1 MSYKQAE
8 NAAEQLS
15 DICTVFASGL
25 GAFNALLSVLRISV
39 RMSARK
45 GISCPTQDP
54 NCTRIV
60 ESLSSWN
67 NSAMGAYRLVD
78 LPPVT
83 TAVAMVEEAVHPFPT
98 VDVPD
103 HAHYTIGA
111 VILAVGITGMLGNFL
126 VIYAFSRSRTLRT
139 PANLFIINLAITDFL
154 MCATQAPIFFTT
166 SMHKRW
172 IFGEK
177 GCEVYAFC
185 GALFGICSMITLMVI
200 AVDRY
205 FVITRPLASI
215 GVLSQK
221 RALLILLV
229 AWTYSLGWS
238 LPPFFGWSAYV
249 PEGLLTSCT
258 WDYMTFTPS
267 VRAYTMLL
275 FIFVFFI
282 PLIVIIYCYFFIFR
296 SIRSTNEA
304 VGKINGDNKRDSMK
318 RFQRLKNEWKMAKI
332 ALIVILMYSE
342 ILTPYMNSVPAVIA
356 KASAIHNPIIYA
368 ITHPKYRLAI
378 AKYIPC
384 LRLLLC
390 IHKRDLHSFN
400 SSLLSTRRST
410 VTSQSSDMSGRF
422 RRTST
427 GKSRLSSASDSESGW
442 TDTEADLSSISSR
455 PASRQVS
462 CDISKDTTEVTE
474 FKPCNSSSFKSKL
487 KSHDSGIFEKSSSDV
502 DDVSLAGLIQPERS
516 FTGAGDNTDVP
527 ISRGA
532 IGRIP
537 SIVITSESSSFLP
550 SSRSS
555 HRSSRSV
562 VSTAGS
568 NAARRDSRVA
578 IQQGAA
584 HLATA
589 SDCTEPARPQYP

>member
-1 MSYKQAE
+1 MS
-8 NAAEQLS
+8 
-15 DICTVFASGL
+15 
-25 GAFNALLSVLRISV
+25 GAVRSV
-39 RMSARK
+39 RK
-45 GISCPTQDP
+45 GISCPTLDP

-67 NSAMGAYRLVD
+67 NSVMSAYRLVD
-78 LPPVT
+78 LPPT
-83 TAVAMVEEAVHPFPT
+83 TTSVAMVEESVYPFPT

-177 GCEVYAFC
+177 GCELYAFC

-221 RALLILLV
+221 RALLILLI
-229 AWTYSLGWS
+229 AWAYSLGWS

-258 WDYMTFTPS
+258 WDYVTFTPS

-296 SIRSTNEA
+296 SIRSTNE
-304 VGKINGDNKRDSMK
+304 
-318 RFQRLKNEWKMAKI
+318 
-332 ALIVILMYSE
+332 YSDM
-342 ILTPYMNSVPAVIA
+342 LTPYMNSVPAVIA

-384 LRLLLC
+384 LRVLLC
-390 IHKRDLHSFN
+390 VPKRDLHSLH
-400 SSLLSTRRST
+400 SSFMSTRRST
-410 VTSQSSDMSGRF
+410 VTSQSSDMSGQF

-442 TDTEADLSSISSR
+442 TDTEADLSSMSSR

-462 CDISKDTTEVTE
+462 CDISKDTAEIPD
-474 FKPCNSSSFKSKL
+474 FKPSNSSSFKSKL

-502 DDVSLAGLIQPERS
+502 EDVSVVGLVQPDRTNPLA
-516 FTGAGDNTDVP
+516 AGDGTDMP

-537 SIVITSESSSFLP
+537 SIVITSESRSLLASVRP
-550 SSRSS
+550 SYRSSRSS
-555 HRSSRSV
+555 VSS
-562 VSTAGS
+562 AGA
-568 NAARRDSRVA
+568 NPTRRDSRGGV
-578 IQQGAA
+578 QQGAVHLSTAAETPESA
-584 HLATA
+584 HLL
-589 SDCTEPARPQYP
+589 DNPRP